1 MTGPLDC
8 PVPYGAGDKVLLA
21 HGGGGRMMRE
31 LIEKELLPVLRSPE
45 LEPLGDGAVL
55 DVPPGRL
62 AFTTDGFVV
71 HPLFF
76 PGGDI
81 GTVAVNG
88 TVNDLAMC
96 GAEPLYLS
104 LGLIL
109 EEGLPLADL
118 RRVLASVAGAAR
130 AAHVRVVT
138 GDTKVVERGKGDGVF
153 VHTTGIGVVRARGPL
168 GPSELRP
175 GDAVLVSGTIGQHGV
190 AVMAVRDGLAF
201 TRPIESDCAP
211 VADAVLA
218 LIDAGIRLRCLRDP
232 TRGGVASTLNEIA
245 TQAGVPREEAGRA
258 ARLLMTLAKAKPEE
272 VATLPGK
279 LALAL
284 CRAAFGISRLE
295 LLAAARKQPAD
306 LVGQRPDGDRH
317 AGAEVDGGP
326 GRALRHAPGYSVT
339 VVLTLALT
347 IGATTA
353 VFSIVNGVL
362 LKPLSYSRPDQLVF
376 MNEINSGAVIFPRRT
391 RPPPNQITAATPV

>member
-1 MTGPLDC
+1 MSGPEC
-8 PVPYGAGDKVLLA
+8 PVPLGAGDKVLLA
-21 HGGGGRMMRE
+21 HGGGGRVMRE
-31 LIEKELLPVLRSPE
+31 LIEQELLPVLRSPE

-118 RRVLASVAGAAR
+118 RRVLASVAAAAQAAR
-130 AAHVRVVT
+130 VRIVT

-153 VHTTGIGVVRARGPL
+153 VHTTGVGVVRAPWPL
-168 GPSELRP
+168 GPAEVRP

-218 LIDAGIRLRCLRDP
+218 LIGAGVRLRCLRDP

-245 TQAGVPREEAGRA
+245 TQAGVEVELDEAA
-258 ARLLMTLAKAKPEE
+258 VPVTPE
-272 VATLPGK
+272 VAGACEVLGLDPLYVACEGRF
-279 LALAL
+279 LAFVAPEVAERALAL
-284 CRAAFGISRLE
+284 LRSRPDTR
-295 LLAAARKQPAD
+295 AAARIGVVRAAAAG
-306 LVGQRPDGDRH
+306 LV
-317 AGAEVDGGP
+317 
-326 GRALRHAPGYSVT
+326 
-339 VVLTLALT
+339 TL
-347 IGATTA
+347 
-353 VFSIVNGVL
+353 
-362 LKPLSYSRPDQLVF
+362 
-376 MNEINSGAVIFPRRT
+376 RT
-391 RPPPNQITAATPV
+391 RVGGVRVVDLLSGEQLPRIC

>member
-1 MTGPLDC
+1 MSGPEC
-8 PVPYGAGDKVLLA
+8 PVPLGAGDKVLLA
-21 HGGGGRMMRE
+21 HGGGGRVMRE
-31 LIEKELLPVLRSPE
+31 LIEQELLPVLRSPE

-118 RRVLASVAGAAR
+118 RRVLASVAAAAR
-130 AAHVRVVT
+130 AARLRIVT

-153 VHTTGIGVVRARGPL
+153 VHTTGVGVVRAPWPL
-168 GPSELRP
+168 GPAEVRP

-218 LIDAGIRLRCLRDP
+218 LIGAGVRLRCLRDP

-245 TQAGVPREEAGRA
+245 TQAGVEVELDEAA
-258 ARLLMTLAKAKPEE
+258 VPVTPE
-272 VATLPGK
+272 VAGACEVLGLDPLYVACEGRF
-279 LALAL
+279 LAFVAPEVAERALAL
-284 CRAAFGISRLE
+284 LRSRPDTR
-295 LLAAARKQPAD
+295 AAARIGVVRAAAAG
-306 LVGQRPDGDRH
+306 LV
-317 AGAEVDGGP
+317 
-326 GRALRHAPGYSVT
+326 
-339 VVLTLALT
+339 TL
-347 IGATTA
+347 
-353 VFSIVNGVL
+353 
-362 LKPLSYSRPDQLVF
+362 
-376 MNEINSGAVIFPRRT
+376 RT
-391 RPPPNQITAATPV
+391 RVGGVRVVDLLSGEQLPRIC

>member
-1 MTGPLDC
+1 MSGSLEC
-8 PVPYGAGDKVLLA
+8 PVPLAGGEHILLA
-21 HGGGGRMMRE
+21 HGGGGRVMRE

-76 PGGDI
+76 PGGDL

-109 EEGLPLADL
+109 EEGLAVADL
-118 RRVLASVAGAAR
+118 RRVLASVAAAAR
-130 AAHVRVVT
+130 AARVRIVT

-153 VHTTGIGVVRARGPL
+153 AHTAGVGVVRARGPL
-168 GPSELRP
+168 GPDQVRP

-201 TRPIESDCAP
+201 AKPIVSDCAP

-218 LIDAGIRLRCLRDP
+218 LIDAGVTLRCLRDP

-245 TQAGVPREEAGRA
+245 SQAGVEVELDEAALPVTEAVAGACEVLGLDPLYVACEGRFLAFVPPEDAERALAVLRARHDGRDA
-258 ARLLMTLAKAKPEE
+258 ARIATVRPASAGLVTL
-272 VATLPGK
+272 
-279 LALAL
+279 
-284 CRAAFGISRLE
+284 
-295 LLAAARKQPAD
+295 
-306 LVGQRPDGDRH
+306 
-317 AGAEVDGGP
+317 
-326 GRALRHAPGYSVT
+326 
-339 VVLTLALT
+339 
-347 IGATTA
+347 
-353 VFSIVNGVL
+353 
-362 LKPLSYSRPDQLVF
+362 
-376 MNEINSGAVIFPRRT
+376 RT
-391 RPPPNQITAATPV
+391 RIGGVRVVDLLSGEQLPRIC